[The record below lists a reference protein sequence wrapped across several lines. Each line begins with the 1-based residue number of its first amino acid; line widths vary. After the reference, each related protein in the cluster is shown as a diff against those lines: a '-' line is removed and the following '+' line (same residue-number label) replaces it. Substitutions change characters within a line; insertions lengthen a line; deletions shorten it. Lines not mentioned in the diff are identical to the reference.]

1 MTHDKDFSGDLTPP
15 TERPVVV
22 PVPLGSFDA
31 LSLSV
36 RVADRLAEILVIAS
50 ELRAELETR
59 EAALLKWIAPE
70 IDAVLEE
77 TGALLDRLAS

>member
-1 MTHDKDFSGDLTPP
+1 MTHDKDFWGDLMAP

-22 PVPLGSFDA
+22 AVPLGSFDA
-31 LSLSV
+31 LPLSV

-50 ELRAELETR
+50 ELRAELEMR
-59 EAALLKWIAPE
+59 EAALLKWIAP
-70 IDAVLEE
+70 DVDTVLEE